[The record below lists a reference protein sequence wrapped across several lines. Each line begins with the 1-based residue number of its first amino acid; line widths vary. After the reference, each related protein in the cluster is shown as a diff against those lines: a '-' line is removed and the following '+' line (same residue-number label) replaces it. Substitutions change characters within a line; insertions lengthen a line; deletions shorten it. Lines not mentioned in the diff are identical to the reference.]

1 MTFSDAIVRLL
12 GVALIY
18 YRWCIGANL
27 MHVMQVDG
35 AITLVPMADRIL
47 KLVYM
52 YMYRYLY
59 MVDDALMLV

>member
-1 MTFSDAIVRLL
+1 
-12 GVALIY
+12 
-18 YRWCIGANL
+18 
-27 MHVMQVDG
+27 MHPMQVDG